1 MTRKSYTKNGDSPI
15 STILLEIQVIAQAQ
29 CGWLNPLDMTIKAF
43 RHKFNESLASVYP
56 TVEIDSLFFQ
66 LMEHVQNIDRA
77 EIILNINSEL
87 DLDVQNEVIQFMY
100 RLEKK
105 EPIQYII
112 GQTIFAEIPIN
123 LNRHVLIPRPETES
137 LVYWIKSR
145 EPNDLAILDICS
157 GSGCI
162 AFALEN
168 HINARVT
175 AWDISNEAL
184 TIAKQTAVSIGSN
197 VSFSQVDILKQFQ
210 IQDRWDIIVSNPP
223 YVLQQEKPQIH
234 ANIIEYEPHLALFT
248 SREDPIQFYRA
259 VIQFAAL
266 HLCRGGR
273 LYFELNPNTA
283 KAVISLL
290 KTMDFIDIV
299 VENDMQ
305 NQARMLVAK
314 TKK

>member
-1 MTRKSYTKNGDSPI
+1 
-15 STILLEIQVIAQAQ
+15 
-29 CGWLNPLDMTIKAF
+29 MTIKAF
-43 RHKFNESLASVYP
+43 RQKFNESLASVYP

-273 LYFELNPNTA
+273 LYFELNPYTA

>member
-1 MTRKSYTKNGDSPI
+1 
-15 STILLEIQVIAQAQ
+15 
-29 CGWLNPLDMTIKAF
+29 MTIKAF
-43 RHKFNESLASVYP
+43 RQKFNESLASLYP

-184 TIAKQTAVSIGSN
+184 TIAKQTAVTIGSN
-197 VSFSQVDILKQFQ
+197 VSFSQVDILKQDQ

>member
-100 RLEKK
+100 RLRKK

>member
-1 MTRKSYTKNGDSPI
+1 
-15 STILLEIQVIAQAQ
+15 
-29 CGWLNPLDMTIKAF
+29 MTIKAF
-43 RHKFNESLASVYP
+43 RKNFNERLASVYP
-56 TVEIDSLFFQ
+56 TAEIDSLFFP
-66 LMEHVQNIDRA
+66 LMEHMLNIGRA
-77 EIILNINSEL
+77 EIILNVNTEL
-87 DLDVQNEVIQFMY
+87 NQVVQNDVVQFMN

-112 GQTIFAEIPIN
+112 GQTSFAGIPIH

-145 EPNDLAILDICS
+145 EPDDLAILDICS

-162 AFALEN
+162 AFALED
-168 HINARVT
+168 HINARVA

-184 TIAKQTAVSIGSN
+184 KVAKQTAVSIGSN

-210 IQDRWDIIVSNPP
+210 TQDRWDVIVSNPP
-223 YVLQQEKPQIH
+223 YVLEEEKPQIH
-234 ANIIEYEPHLALFT
+234 PNVLEYEPHLALFT
-248 SREDPIQFYRA
+248 SQEDTIQFYRA
-259 VIQFAAL
+259 VTQFAAL
-266 HLCRGGR
+266 HLRPGGR

>member
-1 MTRKSYTKNGDSPI
+1 
-15 STILLEIQVIAQAQ
+15 
-29 CGWLNPLDMTIKAF
+29 MTIKVF
-43 RHKFNESLASVYP
+43 RQNFNESLASVYSAA
-56 TVEIDSLFFQ
+56 EIDSLFFQ
-66 LMEHVQNIDRA
+66 LMEHMLKMGRA
-77 EIILNINSEL
+77 EIILNAHKKL
-87 DLDVQNEVIQFMY
+87 DQNFQNDDIQFMN

-112 GQTIFAEIPIN
+112 EQTSFAEIPIL

-145 EPNDLAILDICS
+145 EPDDLAILDICS

-168 HINARVT
+168 HINARVS

-184 TIAKQTAVSIGSN
+184 KIAKQTATSIGSN
-197 VSFSQVDILKQFQ
+197 VSFSQVDILKQLQ
-210 IQDRWDIIVSNPP
+210 TQDRWDVIVSNPP
-223 YVLQQEKPQIH
+223 YVLEEEKPHIH
-234 ANIIEYEPHLALFT
+234 ANVLEHEPHLALFT

-266 HLCRGGR
+266 HLSPGGR
-273 LYFELNPNTA
+273 LYFELNPKTA

-314 TKK
+314 TRI

>member
-1 MTRKSYTKNGDSPI
+1 
-15 STILLEIQVIAQAQ
+15 
-29 CGWLNPLDMTIKAF
+29 MTIKDF
-43 RHKFNESLASVYP
+43 RQNFNESLATIYP

-66 LMEHVQNIDRA
+66 LMEYVLNVSRS
-77 EIILNINSEL
+77 EIILNFNAEL
-87 DLDVQNEVIQFMY
+87 DQEIENDVVKFMN
-100 RLEKK
+100 RLNKN

-112 GQTIFAEIPIN
+112 GQTSFAGIPIL

-145 EPNDLAILDICS
+145 EPDGLSILDICT

-168 HINARVT
+168 HISAKLT
-175 AWDISNEAL
+175 AWDISNDAL
-184 TIAKQTAVSIGSN
+184 KVAKQTAVSIGSN
-197 VSFSQVDILKQFQ
+197 VSFSQVDILKQTQ
-210 IQDRWDIIVSNPP
+210 TQDRWDVIVSNPP
-223 YVLQQEKPQIH
+223 YVLELEKPKIH
-234 ANIIEYEPHLALFT
+234 ANVLEYEPHLALFT
-248 SREDPIQFYRA
+248 SIEDPIQFYRA
-259 VIQFAAL
+259 IIKFAVL
-266 HLCRGGR
+266 HLCPGGR

-283 KAVISLL
+283 KEVISLL

>member
-1 MTRKSYTKNGDSPI
+1 MTRKD
-15 STILLEIQVIAQAQ
+15 
-29 CGWLNPLDMTIKAF
+29 F
-43 RHKFNESLASVYP
+43 RQFFNEKMASTYP
-56 TVEIDSLFFQ
+56 TEEIDSLFFQ
-66 LMEHVQNIDRA
+66 LMEHVLNISRA
-77 EIILNINSEL
+77 EVVLDANSEL
-87 DLDVQNEVIQFMY
+87 DQRELNDAIQFLN

-112 GQTIFAEIPIN
+112 GQTSFAGIPIQ
-123 LNRHVLIPRPETES
+123 LSRHVLIPRPETES

-145 EPNDLAILDICS
+145 EPSGLDILDICT

-168 HINARVT
+168 HINANVT

-184 TIAKQTAVSIGSN
+184 KIAKQTAASIGSN
-197 VSFSQVDILKQFQ
+197 VSFSQVDILKQLQ
-210 IQDRWDIIVSNPP
+210 THSQWDVMVSNPP
-223 YVLQQEKPQIH
+223 YVLEEEKLQIH
-234 ANIIEYEPHLALFT
+234 DNVLEYEPHLALFT
-248 SREDPIQFYRA
+248 SPEDSIQFYRA
-259 VIQFAAL
+259 IIQFAIL
-266 HLCRGGR
+266 HLSPGGR

-290 KTMDFIDIV
+290 KTMDFVDIV
-299 VENDMQ
+299 LENDMQ

>member
-1 MTRKSYTKNGDSPI
+1 MN
-15 STILLEIQVIAQAQ
+15 
-29 CGWLNPLDMTIKAF
+29 
-43 RHKFNESLASVYP
+43 
-56 TVEIDSLFFQ
+56 
-66 LMEHVQNIDRA
+66 
-77 EIILNINSEL
+77 
-87 DLDVQNEVIQFMY
+87 

-112 GQTIFAEIPIN
+112 GQTSFAGIPIHV
-123 LNRHVLIPRPETES
+123 NRHVLIPRPETES

-145 EPNDLAILDICS
+145 EPDDLAILDICS

-162 AFALEN
+162 AFALED
-168 HINARVT
+168 HINAKVT
-175 AWDISNEAL
+175 AWDISNKAL
-184 TIAKQTAVSIGSN
+184 TVAKQTAASIVSN
-197 VSFSQVDILKQFQ
+197 VSFSQVDILKQTQ
-210 IQDRWDIIVSNPP
+210 TQDRWDVIVSNPP
-223 YVLQQEKPQIH
+223 YVSEEEKPQIH
-234 ANIIEYEPHLALFT
+234 ANVLEYEPHLALFT

-259 VIQFAAL
+259 VVQFAAL
-266 HLCRGGR
+266 HLSPGGR

-290 KTMDFIDIV
+290 KTTDFVDIV

>member
-1 MTRKSYTKNGDSPI
+1 
-15 STILLEIQVIAQAQ
+15 
-29 CGWLNPLDMTIKAF
+29 MTIKAF
-43 RHKFNESLASVYP
+43 RQNFNESLVSVYS

-66 LMEHVQNIDRA
+66 LMEHVLNIGRA
-77 EIILNINSEL
+77 EIILKINTEL
-87 DLDVQNEVIQFMY
+87 DQGILNDVIHFMN

-112 GQTIFAEIPIN
+112 GQTSFAEIPIHVN
-123 LNRHVLIPRPETES
+123 HHVLIPRPETEN

-145 EPNDLAILDICS
+145 EPHNLAILDICT

-168 HINARVT
+168 HINARVS

-184 TIAKQTAVSIGSN
+184 KVAKQTGTSISSN
-197 VSFSQVDILKQFQ
+197 VSFSQVDILKGPQT
-210 IQDRWDIIVSNPP
+210 QDRWDVIVSNPP
-223 YVLQQEKPQIH
+223 YVLEEEKLQIH
-234 ANIIEYEPHLALFT
+234 ANVLEYEPHLALFT
-248 SREDPIQFYRA
+248 SREDTIQFYRA
-259 VIQFAAL
+259 VIHFASL
-266 HLCRGGR
+266 HLLPGGR

-283 KAVISLL
+283 NSVISLL
-290 KTMDFIDIV
+290 KTMDFVDIV
-299 VENDMQ
+299 VDNDMQ

>member
-1 MTRKSYTKNGDSPI
+1 
-15 STILLEIQVIAQAQ
+15 
-29 CGWLNPLDMTIKAF
+29 MTIKAF
-43 RHKFNESLASVYP
+43 RKNFNERLMSVYP
-56 TVEIDSLFFQ
+56 TAEIDSLFFQ
-66 LMEHVQNIDRA
+66 LIEHVLNIGRA
-77 EIILNINSEL
+77 EIILNINTEL
-87 DLDVQNEVIQFMY
+87 DQDVQSDVIQFTS

-112 GQTIFAEIPIN
+112 GQTIFAGIPVH

-145 EPNDLAILDICS
+145 EPDDLAILDICS

-184 TIAKQTAVSIGSN
+184 KVAKQTAASIGSN
-197 VSFSQVDILKQFQ
+197 VGFSQVDILKQLQ
-210 IQDRWDIIVSNPP
+210 IQDRWDVIVSNPP
-223 YVLQQEKPQIH
+223 YVLQEEKPQIH
-234 ANIIEYEPHLALFT
+234 ANVIEYEPHLALFT

-259 VIQFAAL
+259 VIQFAVL
-266 HLCRGGR
+266 HLCPGGR
-273 LYFELNPNTA
+273 LYFELNPKTA

-305 NQARMLVAK
+305 NQARMLVANTRK
-314 TKK
+314 